1 MRDHP
6 IIFFDGVCNLCNS
19 TVNFIIRHDKKK
31 IFRFTALQFESAKK
45 ILLKN
50 ELKNEQLDTIVL
62 LFGNR
67 VFIRSDAVIEIFRFL
82 GFPLNLFA
90 LAKIIPRKIR
100 DSIYDFISRHR
111 YEWFGKRDSCMMPD
125 ENIKSRFL

>member
-1 MRDHP
+1 MRNHP

-19 TVNFIIRHDKKK
+19 TLNFIIRRDKKK
-31 IFRFTALQFESAKK
+31 IFRFAALQSESAKI
-45 ILLKN
+45 ILQKS
-50 ELKNEQLDTIVL
+50 EFKNEQLDTIVL
-62 LFGNR
+62 LFGNQ
-67 VFIRSDAVIEIFRFL
+67 VFIRSDAVIEIFRLL

-100 DSIYDFISRHR
+100 DSIYDFISSHR
-111 YEWFGKRDSCMMPD
+111 YGWFGMREDCMIPD